1 MEASN
6 SVDVKRLHAKKI
18 WEYFR
23 KNGEGTKRKVSAETD
38 LSFATVSNICN
49 AFREKGYLMETQLS
63 GEKTLGR
70 IPTPLTLNAERI
82 VTVCFDLTKKGV
94 IVAAVLDAWNKFLYE
109 TCESYDAAGQIHHV
123 IDCCTEIYQQAIL
136 PRFCEENIVGVGI
149 AVPGI
154 FETDTHNI
162 VSSEIPLFNNQPMRD
177 LFREKLHKP
186 VYIDNESNLCA
197 AAMRQPDREKQLL
210 HDIIYVF
217 ADAGLGVGVVT
228 GGALVT
234 GSKGY
239 APEICHIPIGN
250 PNLKCRLC
258 GNYGC
263 VESDLQMEGY
273 IRKYNLNGDSRVE
286 DLAAFSDA
294 LEKGDGI
301 AKKVLEEN
309 VRIMGSLLSILNNMF
324 NPSVIYIGGE
334 TSKFFPKYSEALYHA
349 VEMRAIAKER
359 TMPQILVDADCGKTV
374 LRGAAEMVLTRWVP
388 ET

>member
-6 SVDVKRLHAKKI
+6 SVEIKRLHAKKI

-23 KNGEGTKRKVSAETD
+23 KHGECTKRQVAGETD

-49 AFREKGYLMETQLS
+49 VFREKGYLIETQSS

-70 IPTPLTLNAERI
+70 IPTPLSIHAGRI
-82 VTVCFDLTKKGV
+82 VTVCFNLTKKGS
-94 IVAAVLDAWNKFLYE
+94 ILAAVLDAWHTFLYE
-109 TCESYDAAGQIHHV
+109 TCEPYDAEGTIEHV
-123 IDCCTEIYQQAIL
+123 IDRCAEIYREKIL
-136 PRFCEENIVGVGI
+136 PQFQEERIIGIGI

-154 FETDTHNI
+154 FETDTHHI

-177 LFREKLHKP
+177 MFRDRLQKP

-197 AAMRQPDREKQLL
+197 AAMRQSGGEKQAVS
-210 HDIIYVF
+210 DIVYVF

-234 GSKGY
+234 GAKGY

-273 IRKYNLNGDSRVE
+273 IRKYNLNGDAGIERFE
-286 DLAAFSDA
+286 AFAEALDA
-294 LEKGDGI
+294 GD
-301 AKKVLEEN
+301 ATARKVLEEN
-309 VRIMGSLLSILNNMF
+309 IRIMGGLLSILNNMF
-324 NPSVIYIGGE
+324 NPAVIYIGGE
-334 TSKFFPKYSEALYHA
+334 TSAFFAGAIERLCQA
-349 VEMRAIAKER
+349 VETRAIAKER
-359 TMPQILVDADCGKTV
+359 TMPQILVDENCGKTV
-374 LRGAAEMVLTRWVP
+374 LSGAAEMVLTRWVP
-388 ET
+388 EI